1 MSILKQ
7 GEINA
12 IVNNFEVVEVEGKKE
27 ARIGKNSIHLA
38 SNHEHRVSL
47 RTNGLVVYGV
57 YYNGDE
63 KIRFTHDFVRYPKP
77 FVADGRYIHLK
88 DTILNAWEKTFD
100 DNAKAKLSEVKAIV
114 DKLLNNVKADNTKAN
129 TPQEPQTN
137 NTNTKKEEVN
147 EMKEMKN
154 NTNTNTVEIK
164 TETKVDV
171 KNLHVMKIA
180 HIIRKELKLEG
191 HYYVQMKIAMNLA
204 WRVKKG
210 FVSLE
215 GLIAGEDMNTNT
227 TTKAV
232 EATHTYNTADTT
244 EETVEVEQQVKE
256 SVVSTDF
263 TYRIYL
269 KSFKDGVAQFFMRR
283 SDGAEKKFYA
293 TKARNL
299 VDLDKQFAKVLS
311 TALQKCYDNT
321 TLEYYGQYTYLT
333 FCNTEG
339 LREYAGQRNIT
350 LSQGVAPSGDAA

>member
-12 IVNNFEVVEVEGKKE
+12 IVNNFEVVEVDGKKE

-38 SNHEHRVSL
+38 SNHEHRVAL

-57 YYNGDE
+57 YYNGE
-63 KIRFTHDFVRYPKP
+63 QKIRFTHDFVRYPKP

-88 DTILNAWEKTFD
+88 DTILKAWEKTFD
-100 DNAKAKLSEVKAIV
+100 DNAKAKLAEVKAIV
-114 DKLLNNVKADNTKAN
+114 DKLLNNVEADNTKAN
-129 TPQEPQTN
+129 TTQAPQIN

-154 NTNTNTVEIK
+154 NTNTNAVEVK
-164 TETKVDV
+164 TETNVDV
-171 KNLHVMKIA
+171 KDLHVMKIA
-180 HIIRKELKLEG
+180 HIIRRELKLEG

-299 VDLDKQFAKVLS
+299 VDLDKQFAKVLG

>member
-12 IVNNFEVVEVEGKKE
+12 IVNNFEVVEVKGKKE

-38 SNHEHRVSL
+38 SNHEHRVAL

-57 YYNGDE
+57 YYNGE
-63 KIRFTHDFVRYPKP
+63 QKIRFTHDFVRYPKP

-88 DTILNAWEKTFD
+88 DTILKAWEKTFD
-100 DNAKAKLSEVKAIV
+100 DNAKAKLAEVKAIV
-114 DKLLNNVKADNTKAN
+114 DKLLNNVEADNTKAN
-129 TPQEPQTN
+129 TTQAPQIN

-154 NTNTNTVEIK
+154 NTNTNAVEVK
-164 TETKVDV
+164 TETNVDV
-171 KNLHVMKIA
+171 KDLHVMKIA
-180 HIIRKELKLEG
+180 HIIRRELKLEG

-232 EATHTYNTADTT
+232 ETTHTYNTADTT

-299 VDLDKQFAKVLS
+299 VDLDKQFAKVLG

>member
-12 IVNNFEVVEVEGKKE
+12 IVNNFEVVEVDGKKE

-38 SNHEHRVSL
+38 SSHEHRVAL

-57 YYNGDE
+57 YYNGE
-63 KIRFTHDFVRYPKP
+63 QKIRFTHDFVRYPKP

-88 DTILNAWEKTFD
+88 DTILKAWEKTFD
-100 DNAKAKLSEVKAIV
+100 DNAKAKLAEVKAIV
-114 DKLLNNVKADNTKAN
+114 DKLLNNVEADNTKAN
-129 TPQEPQTN
+129 TTQAPQIN

-154 NTNTNTVEIK
+154 NTNTNAVEVK

-171 KNLHVMKIA
+171 KDLHVMKIA

-191 HYYVQMKIAMNLA
+191 HYYVQMKIALNLA

-215 GLIAGEDMNTNT
+215 GLIAGADMNTNT

-299 VDLDKQFAKVLS
+299 VDLDKQFAKVLG

>member
-12 IVNNFEVVEVEGKKE
+12 IVNNFEVVEVDGKKE

-38 SNHEHRVSL
+38 SNHEHRVAL

-57 YYNGDE
+57 YYNGE
-63 KIRFTHDFVRYPKP
+63 QKIRFTHDFVRYPKP

-88 DTILNAWEKTFD
+88 DTILKAWEKTFD
-100 DNAKAKLSEVKAIV
+100 DNAKAKLAEVKAIV
-114 DKLLNNVKADNTKAN
+114 DKLLNNVEADNTKAN
-129 TPQEPQTN
+129 TTQAPQIN

-154 NTNTNTVEIK
+154 NTNTNAVEVK

-171 KNLHVMKIA
+171 KDLHVMKIA

-299 VDLDKQFAKVLS
+299 VDLDKQFAKVLG

>member
-12 IVNNFEVVEVEGKKE
+12 IVNNFEVVEVDGKKE
-27 ARIGKNSIHLA
+27 ARIGKNSIHLT
-38 SNHEHRVSL
+38 SSHEHRVSL
-47 RTNGLVVYGV
+47 KTNGLVVYGV
-57 YYNGDE
+57 YYNGE
-63 KIRFTHDFVRYPKP
+63 QKIRFTHDFVRYPKP

-88 DTILNAWEKTFD
+88 DTILKAWEKTFD
-100 DNAKAKLSEVKAIV
+100 DNAKAKLAEVKAIV
-114 DKLLNNVKADNTKAN
+114 DKLLNNVEADNTKAN
-129 TPQEPQTN
+129 TTQAPQIN

-154 NTNTNTVEIK
+154 NTNTNAVEVK

-171 KNLHVMKIA
+171 KDLHVMKIA

-269 KSFKDGVAQFFMRR
+269 KSFKNGVAQFFMRR

-299 VDLDKQFAKVLS
+299 VDLDKQFAKVLG

-350 LSQGVAPSGDAA
+350 LSQGVAPSADAA

>member
-12 IVNNFEVVEVEGKKE
+12 IVNNFEVVEVDGKKE

-38 SNHEHRVSL
+38 SSHEHRVSL

-88 DTILNAWEKTFD
+88 DTILKAWEKTFD
-100 DNAKAKLSEVKAIV
+100 DNAKAKLAEVKAIV
-114 DKLLNNVKADNTKAN
+114 DKLLNNIKEDKDNAKAN
-129 TPQEPQTN
+129 TTQAPQIN
-137 NTNTKKEEVN
+137 NTNTEKEEVS
-147 EMKEMKN
+147 EMKN
-154 NTNTNTVEIK
+154 NTNTNTVEVK

-171 KNLHVMKIA
+171 KDLHVMKIA

-244 EETVEVEQQVKE
+244 EETVEVEQQVKK

-299 VDLDKQFAKVLS
+299 VDLDKQFAKVLG

>member
-12 IVNNFEVVEVEGKKE
+12 IVNNFEVVEVDGKKE

-38 SNHEHRVSL
+38 SSHEHRVSL

-57 YYNGDE
+57 YYNGE
-63 KIRFTHDFVRYPKP
+63 QKIRFTHDFVRYPKP

-88 DTILNAWEKTFD
+88 DTILKAWEKTFD
-100 DNAKAKLSEVKAIV
+100 DNAKAKLAEVKAIV
-114 DKLLNNVKADNTKAN
+114 DKLLNNVEADNTKAN
-129 TPQEPQTN
+129 TTQAPQIN

-154 NTNTNTVEIK
+154 NTNTNAVEVK
-164 TETKVDV
+164 TETNVDV
-171 KNLHVMKIA
+171 KDLHVMKIA
-180 HIIRKELKLEG
+180 HIIRRELKLEG

-232 EATHTYNTADTT
+232 ETTHTYNTADTT

-299 VDLDKQFAKVLS
+299 VDLDKQFAKVLG

>member
-12 IVNNFEVVEVEGKKE
+12 IVNNFEVVEVDGKKE

-57 YYNGDE
+57 YYNGE
-63 KIRFTHDFVRYPKP
+63 QKIRFTHDFVRYPKP

-88 DTILNAWEKTFD
+88 DTILKAWEKTFD
-100 DNAKAKLSEVKAIV
+100 DNAKAKLAEVKAIV
-114 DKLLNNVKADNTKAN
+114 DKLLNNVEADNTKAN
-129 TPQEPQTN
+129 TTQAPQIN

-154 NTNTNTVEIK
+154 NTNTNAVEVK

-171 KNLHVMKIA
+171 KDLHVMKIA

-299 VDLDKQFAKVLS
+299 VDLDKQFAKVLG

>member
-12 IVNNFEVVEVEGKKE
+12 IVNNFEVVEVKGKKE

-38 SNHEHRVSL
+38 SNHEHRVAL

-57 YYNGDE
+57 YYNGE
-63 KIRFTHDFVRYPKP
+63 QKIRFTHDFVRYPKP

-88 DTILNAWEKTFD
+88 DTILKAWEKTFD
-100 DNAKAKLSEVKAIV
+100 DNAKAKLAEVKAIV
-114 DKLLNNVKADNTKAN
+114 DKLLNNVEADNTKAN
-129 TPQEPQTN
+129 TTQAPQIN

-154 NTNTNTVEIK
+154 NTNTNAVEVK

-171 KNLHVMKIA
+171 KDLHVMKIA

-293 TKARNL
+293 TKARGL
-299 VDLDKQFAKVLS
+299 VDLDKQFAKVLG

>member
-12 IVNNFEVVEVEGKKE
+12 IVNNFEVVEVDGKKE

-38 SNHEHRVSL
+38 SNHEHRVAL

-57 YYNGDE
+57 YYNGE
-63 KIRFTHDFVRYPKP
+63 QKIRFTHDFVRYPKP

-88 DTILNAWEKTFD
+88 DTILKAWEKTFD
-100 DNAKAKLSEVKAIV
+100 DNAKAKLAEVKAIV
-114 DKLLNNVKADNTKAN
+114 DKLLNNVEADNTKAN
-129 TPQEPQTN
+129 TTQAPQIN

-154 NTNTNTVEIK
+154 NTNTNAVEVK

-171 KNLHVMKIA
+171 KDLHVMKIA

-269 KSFKDGVAQFFMRR
+269 KSFKNGVAQFFMRR

-299 VDLDKQFAKVLS
+299 VDLDKQFAKVLG

>member
-12 IVNNFEVVEVEGKKE
+12 IVNNFEVVEVDGKKE
-27 ARIGKNSIHLA
+27 ARIGKNSIHLT
-38 SNHEHRVSL
+38 SSHEHRVSL
-47 RTNGLVVYGV
+47 KTNGLVVYGV
-57 YYNGDE
+57 YYNGE
-63 KIRFTHDFVRYPKP
+63 QKIRFTHDFVRYPKP

-88 DTILNAWEKTFD
+88 DTILKSWEKTFD
-100 DNAKAKLSEVKAIV
+100 DNAKAKLAEVKAIV
-114 DKLLNNVKADNTKAN
+114 DKLLNNVEADNTKAN
-129 TPQEPQTN
+129 TTQAPQIN

-154 NTNTNTVEIK
+154 NTNTNAVEVK

-171 KNLHVMKIA
+171 KDLHVMKIA

-269 KSFKDGVAQFFMRR
+269 KSFKNGVAQFFMRR

-299 VDLDKQFAKVLS
+299 VDLDKQFAKVLG